1 MVIPYKY
8 LIYYLSIYGV
18 VMFKA
23 ILAALLL
30 FITPVKAEVLTI
42 VMSAAYDAHALNARI
57 FSKYLQNHTPN
68 ITSITYK
75 IMPGAGG
82 VVVANYMYSIAPKDG
97 FTIAV
102 TQKNIPI
109 IGIIGGPSIE
119 YKPEKF
125 NWLGSTADGR
135 QNANIFLINCNP
147 CSNPLIVGTQ
157 NNVIGDPVKF
167 IQLATKL
174 NFKLVNGYNTANEVR
189 FAFEKK
195 EVEAYLN
202 TYNGV
207 RQFKPEWL
215 KPDSGINI
223 MFQFANGK
231 NRYHLIP
238 DVPTLAELIDQKDQ
252 QLLELFEMQYTTMRP
267 YIAPPETSEKQLKI
281 LRRGFLLAAND
292 PEYIEEANKA
302 SIEVNPVSWQEVTDI
317 VQRLAN
323 TPKDLLD
330 KVK

>member
-1 MVIPYKY
+1 MFRVI
-8 LIYYLSIYGV
+8 LTAV
-18 VMFKA
+18 
-23 ILAALLL
+23 LL
-30 FITPVKAEVLTI
+30 FIVPAKAENLTI

-68 ITSITYK
+68 VTGITYK

-102 TQKNIPI
+102 TQKNVPI
-109 IGIIGGPSIE
+109 IGVIGGPSID

-125 NWLGSTADGR
+125 SWLGSTADGR
-135 QNANIFLINCNP
+135 QNANILLVNCNP

-157 NNVIGDPVKF
+157 NNVVGDPVKF
-167 IQLATKL
+167 IQQATEL

-215 KPDSGINI
+215 KSESDVKI

-238 DVPTLAELIDQKDQ
+238 DVPTLAEIIDDKYKP
-252 QLLELFEMQYTTMRP
+252 LLELFEMQYTAMRP
-267 YIAPPETSEKQLKI
+267 YIAPPETSEKQLKL
-281 LRRGFLLAAND
+281 LRKGFLLAAID
-292 PEYIEEANKA
+292 KDYIDEANKA
-302 SIEVNPVSWQEVTDI
+302 SIEVNPVSWQEVTQI
-317 VQRLAN
+317 METLAN
-323 TPKDLLD
+323 TPKDLLE